1 MYLDPAWSI
10 GSRGTMG
17 VEHRRFTRTADM
29 TNDGAMLVY
38 LPCRCCPSYPR
49 GTAVEWP
56 PFPPMAELTVAFYKV
71 GHALRHDLQRTV
83 HGAFLSHTKVAA

>member
-1 MYLDPAWSI
+1 MAQCWCI
-10 GSRGTMG
+10 
-17 VEHRRFTRTADM
+17 
-29 TNDGAMLVY
+29 
-38 LPCRCCPSYPR
+38 CRVDAVRATQR